1 MGLPSDWELADGHNP
16 YAFGDY
22 PYESSFRNVYDG
34 WENYARAL
42 EYFEPLLTETV
53 LFGKNSN
60 QSISVVPTPPIP
72 GVTGALFGCML
83 YASLPLAP

>member
-1 MGLPSDWELADGHNP
+1 MGLPSDWSFADAQYP

-22 PYESSFRNVYDG
+22 LYESSYRNVYDG
-34 WENYARAL
+34 WTYYAISL

-53 LFGKNSN
+53 LFGKHANG
-60 QSISVVPTPPIP
+60 SISIILTPPIP

-83 YASLPLAP
+83 YASLP